1 MQENDVRAAVQAMR
15 VRLIEQRDLI
25 ERQIQACDTML
36 AALPEGTA
44 AASPVA
50 CSSPALAA
58 EVAAGLSSV
67 PAPAGPAAAVPA
79 STAPPA
85 PPLPPE
91 ARQALL
97 VKASSRARGA
107 LEARVELAVA
117 DCGETFSFHD
127 VLARYQA
134 TFGEG
139 GYKLSESVGS
149 ALWKLARKRNYRIVQ
164 SGTGTLPTIYG
175 K

>member
-1 MQENDVRAAVQAMR
+1 M
-15 VRLIEQRDLI
+15 
-25 ERQIQACDTML
+25 
-36 AALPEGTA
+36 
-44 AASPVA
+44 
-50 CSSPALAA
+50 
-58 EVAAGLSSV
+58 
-67 PAPAGPAAAVPA
+67 
-79 STAPPA
+79 
-85 PPLPPE
+85 
-91 ARQALL
+91 
-97 VKASSRARGA
+97 
-107 LEARVELAVA
+107 ELAVA

-149 ALWKLARKRNYRIVQ
+149 TLWKLARKRNYRIVQ